1 MLKISGIWLGAVGVL
16 GLALAAP
23 SEGWAKDQ
31 VRLAYIGPLT
41 GPLSSVGIGARNSIE
56 LAVRQRNADPDA
68 TYEYV
73 LEAFDDECK
82 ADVGLRVAT
91 RAAADDGIV
100 VGFPHYCSA
109 VAIGAV
115 GTYNR
120 FELPVVLWG
129 AVLPDITY
137 GNDYKE
143 IHRVNGTM
151 INQNEHAANFVV
163 DQGYQTWAIIHDT
176 TDYGRAHNE
185 YFSRFLT
192 EAGGEIVGTFGVT
205 ADQQDF
211 SSELAQIASLR
222 PDVLYFGG
230 QAQLGVRIRA
240 QMERL
245 GVTAQF
251 QGTSGILSDAYLE
264 GLPPALSE
272 GTLAFLEGAPVD
284 QLPGG
289 AAFVAAYQEAGFGEP
304 FEAYGP
310 FAYSAAS
317 LAIDLIEEVGPDR
330 IALRDA
336 LNGVS
341 GYDSAIGEITFDES
355 GQNTVAVISTY
366 VVQDGQ
372 WTVWEDSDYASGLRS
387 LRQPN

>member
-1 MLKISGIWLGAVGVL
+1 MLKFSGIWLGALGAL
-16 GLALAAP
+16 GLVFAAP
-23 SEGWAKDQ
+23 SDGLAKDQ
-31 VRLAYIGPLT
+31 VKLAYIGPLT
-41 GPLSSVGIGARNSIE
+41 GPLSSVGIGARNSVE
-56 LAVRQRNADPDA
+56 LAVRLRNADPDA
-68 TYEYV
+68 KYEYV
-73 LEAFDDECK
+73 LESFDDECK
-82 ADVGLRVAT
+82 PDVGLRVAT
-91 RAAADDGIV
+91 RAASDDGIV
-100 VGFPHYCSA
+100 VAFPHYCSA

-129 AVLPDITY
+129 AVLPAIIY
-137 GNDYKE
+137 GNDFKE

-151 INQNEHAANFVV
+151 INQNDHAAKFVV
-163 DQGYQTWAIIHDT
+163 EQGYKTWAIIHDT

-185 YFSRFLT
+185 YFSQFLT

-205 ADQQDF
+205 AEQQDF
-211 SSELAQIASLR
+211 SSELSQVASLK

-230 QAQLGVRIRA
+230 QAQLGVRIRS

-245 GVTAQF
+245 GVTAQL

-264 GLPPALSE
+264 GLAPELSE
-272 GTLAFLEGAPVD
+272 GTIAFLEGAPVD

-289 AAFVAAYQEAGFGEP
+289 AEFVSAYETAGFGEP

-310 FAYSAAS
+310 FAYSAAT

-336 LNGVS
+336 LNGVN

-366 VVQDGQ
+366 VVQDGK
-372 WTVWEDSDYASGLRS
+372 WVVWEDSEYASGARS
-387 LRQPN
+387 LRKPN